1 MGAPIAGAL
10 ISAGASIINNGLN
23 SYAVNKANEQNMRN
37 WREMQEYNTPANQV
51 KRMKE
56 AGLNP
61 ALMYQQGSTGNATPP
76 PNTEKNNYDI
86 TQIGAIIRTFLELKA
101 ADANIE
107 NTRTNTAATK
117 VRAEGDE
124 LENIL
129 KRIINKYADG
139 KESTSLQEAQNQ
151 EKKSGFYVGK
161 YVQEEGTQSPMSN
174 EYEARMK
181 ALASDLDISSKK
193 KILLDHA
200 IDMTERERWEFIND
214 KKRFEKYDILPS
226 DPQNVQFMKI
236 LSKDIFGMNLDKF
249 KDIIINY
256 FK

>member
-1 MGAPIAGAL
+1 MPIPIAGAL
-10 ISAGASIINNGLN
+10 VSAGASIINNGLN

-37 WREMQEYNTPANQV
+37 WREMQEYNSPSNQV

-61 ALMYQQGSTGNATPP
+61 ALMYQQGNTGNATPP
-76 PNTEKNNYDI
+76 PSSEKNNYDI

-117 VRAEGDE
+117 VRTEGDE
-124 LENIL
+124 LENI
-129 KRIINKYADG
+129 KKDIINKYAED

-151 EKKSGFYVGK
+151 ERKSGYHVGK
-161 YVQEEGTQSPMSN
+161 YVQEDGTQSPMSN
-174 EYEARMK
+174 EYDGRMK

-193 KILLDHA
+193 KVLLDHA
-200 IDMTERERWEFIND
+200 IEMTERERWEFIND
-214 KKRFEKYDILPS
+214 KKRYAEYGIVPS

-236 LSKDIFGMNLDKF
+236 LSKDIFGMELDKF
-249 KDIIINY
+249 KDIILNY